1 MELSSK
7 QQFLEV
13 IEKSKK
19 ILLLTRRNP
28 IEDSVC
34 SLIALGLFLE
44 KSGKDV
50 DMITSGPIP
59 PILEFLPES
68 KKVKDRLQTSKNFV
82 VSLDTSKTKVA
93 QFSYDFDE
101 DNKKLNIFITPQDGI
116 FTPEHLSTKM
126 LGFKYDTVIILHSA
140 DFETLG
146 KIYTDNADLF
156 YETPIINIDRNGANE
171 QFGEVNLVDTT
182 ASSVAE
188 IIYEIFASVDNGVI
202 DERIATC
209 LLTGIIAS
217 TRSFQNKNTT
227 PKSFNIAAKLIA
239 AGADQQQVINNL
251 YKNRSLSMLKLW
263 GRALARVQH
272 NPAKRVA
279 WSMLSQKDF
288 ISSGAKLSDLEGITE
303 EIMTSVPNTELVV
316 VFYEMLGAKKIGGM
330 PAVTTEVSAGGVEV
344 MIKAAKDSQIAKLA
358 EIFDTATH
366 NGVMKIKV
374 KGLSLAQAEKE
385 VLEKVSGVLE

>member
-1 MELSSK
+1 M
-7 QQFLEV
+7 
-13 IEKSKK
+13 
-19 ILLLTRRNP
+19 
-28 IEDSVC
+28 C

-44 KSGKDV
+44 KSGKEV
-50 DMITSGPIP
+50 DMVTSGPIP
-59 PILEFLPES
+59 PILQFLPES
-68 KKVKDRLQTSKNFV
+68 KKVKDKLQMSKNFV

-101 DNKKLNIFITPQDGI
+101 DDKKLNIFITPQDGL
-116 FTPEHLSTKM
+116 FTPEHLTTKM

-146 KIYTDNADLF
+146 PVYTDNADLF
-156 YETPIINIDRNGANE
+156 YETPVINIDRSGSNE

-182 ASSVAE
+182 ASSIAE
-188 IIYEIFASVDNGVI
+188 IIYEIFTSVGDKAI
-202 DERIATC
+202 DEKIATC

-217 TRSFQNKNTT
+217 TRSFQNKNAT

-239 AGADQQQVINNL
+239 AGADQQHVINSL

-272 NPAKRVA
+272 DSDKHLA

-288 ISSGAKLSDLEGITE
+288 LSSGAGLDDLEGITD

-316 VFYEMLGAKKIGGM
+316 VFYEMAVGKKVGEL

-344 MIKAAKDSQIAKLA
+344 IIKAAKDTHVARLA

-366 NGVMKIKV
+366 NGVMKIKI
-374 KGLSLAQAEKE
+374 KGLSLSEAEKD